1 MPVIQYQ
8 QQNLEHCGQMGRE
21 GPEDTYNRFMLQ
33 RKGSSGDIHGCYLEQ
48 VPKMNRYNLFDTK
61 VTSRNKGHL

>member
-1 MPVIQYQ
+1 
-8 QQNLEHCGQMGRE
+8 MGRE